1 MTDQQKNIDGCFAIE
16 DNNAALACL
25 KEIVRTAT
33 GPCRPRL
40 VLLTQ
45 ERCIPCAEE
54 KARHQ
59 EAIDKGLI
67 QVLSVNSPEG
77 LEVAVKNQLENVPS
91 LVLLDCKDNLIFPS
105 D

>member
-16 DNNAALACL
+16 DNNGALACL
-25 KEIVRTAT
+25 KEIVRTAK
-33 GPCRPRL
+33 GPCRPKL

-54 KARHQ
+54 KALHQ
-59 EAIDKGLI
+59 EAIDNGII
-67 QVLSVNSPEG
+67 QVLSINSSEG
-77 LEVAVKNQLENVPS
+77 LEVATKNQLENVPA

>member
-1 MTDQQKNIDGCFAIE
+1 MTDQKKIDNCFAID

-25 KEIVRTAT
+25 KEIVRTAK
-33 GPCRPRL
+33 GPCRPKL

-54 KARHQ
+54 KALHQ
-59 EAIDKGLI
+59 EAINKGII
-67 QVLSVNSPEG
+67 QLLSVNSREG
-77 LEVAVKNQLENVPS
+77 LEVATKNKIEAIPAL
-91 LVLLDCKDNLIFPS
+91 LLLDCKDNLIFPS